1 MRRFLP
7 LKMGECHNSTVSIR
21 PVFVGVELMGFWFAW
36 AYPFIFRNLLIRFH
50 ATNADVGK
58 KDPALFV
65 AGPFFSDWRLRG

>member
-1 MRRFLP
+1 
-7 LKMGECHNSTVSIR
+7 
-21 PVFVGVELMGFWFAW
+21 MGFWFAW